1 MPILKQGSN
10 LIKQGTHLVK
20 AKDFPDC
27 SEFYTYAEILE
38 LVREGDKLG
47 LVIRHSQK
55 DTTRKTEL
63 SVTGE
68 EWCEEIGDILAEKY
82 TTGETTYFSSNATRA
97 KNTADIIS
105 QRIGDNVGPSNVNIS
120 LANDILNSY
129 FFISGTNSSGINIT
143 FDHLSAYSYCDSAEL
158 ITLLDNTGKTITDI
172 FGCGATDAAIATDI
186 NLKASTITTKLI
198 QSMTSNLNIFVTH
211 DNVLWPYVVT
221 ISGQQLAMRWYDGD
235 RQAVNYLS
243 GVAIIKHSDGT
254 VELYPIGTSY
264 SDS

>member
-55 DTTRKTEL
+55 DTTRETEL

-82 TTGETTYFSSNATRA
+82 SAGETSYFSTTATRA

-105 QRIGDNVGPSNVNIS
+105 QRIGDSVGPSNVNLS
-120 LANDILNSY
+120 LANDVLNSY
-129 FFISGTNSSGINIT
+129 YFISGSNSSDINIT

-158 ITLLDNTGKTITDI
+158 ITLLENTGKTITDI
-172 FGCGATDAAIATDI
+172 FGCDATDAAITADI
-186 NLKASTITTKLI
+186 NLKASAITTKLI

-211 DNVLWPYVVT
+211 DNMLWPYVVT

-235 RQAVNYLS
+235 KQAVNYLS

-254 VELYPIGTSY
+254 AELYPIGTSY